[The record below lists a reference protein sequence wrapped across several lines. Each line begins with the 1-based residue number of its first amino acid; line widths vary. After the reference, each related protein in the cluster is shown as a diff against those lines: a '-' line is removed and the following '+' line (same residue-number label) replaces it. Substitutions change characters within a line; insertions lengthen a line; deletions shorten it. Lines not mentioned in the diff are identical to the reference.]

1 MEHAQ
6 GMLWGSNVAPQHQI
20 QLIELSSAPGNGGN
34 GIVRLSV
41 REGHHAHTF
50 VGIAPPAGE
59 NLVCQLCQPLR
70 ILPIQPDDAHRP
82 ADNARLNVLEAPEFQ
97 LLLHR
102 RGLHGEGI
110 VSTLEVLMAEDRA
123 AHNGQVGIGAH
134 KIMGEGL
141 HKVQQLLKS
150 RPVDLHGHMP
160 GIEHDA
166 VLVVVNVGR
175 ILEAPVLP
183 ADGNRNNPMIGPGR
197 MVHPAGVSLVLPAQ
211 LALGVSGLGSVLGR
225 GNGSGILLRLTQ
237 VDGDVHLTV
246 GAVVLPA
253 HILRNPIA
261 ADVVGITAEPIVPL
275 GGRLRALGVPFPE
288 GADDLPGHGCD
299 CAHNPGVEN
308 VPGGDVV
315 FTQTLFHG
323 VVQNSGQ
330 NFL

>member
-1 MEHAQ
+1 
-6 GMLWGSNVAPQHQI
+6 
-20 QLIELSSAPGNGGN
+20 
-34 GIVRLSV
+34 
-41 REGHHAHTF
+41 
-50 VGIAPPAGE
+50 
-59 NLVCQLCQPLR
+59 
-70 ILPIQPDDAHRP
+70 
-82 ADNARLNVLEAPEFQ
+82 
-97 LLLHR
+97 
-102 RGLHGEGI
+102 
-110 VSTLEVLMAEDRA
+110 
-123 AHNGQVGIGAH
+123 
-134 KIMGEGL
+134 MGEGL
-141 HKVQQLLKS
+141 HKVQQLLKG

-183 ADGNRNNPMIGPGR
+183 ADGNGNDPMIGPGR
-197 MVHPAGVSLVLPAQ
+197 MVHPPGIALVLPAQ
-211 LALGVSGLGSVLGR
+211 LALGISGLRGVLGR
-225 GNGSGILLRLTQ
+225 GYGSGILLRLAQ
-237 VDGDVHLTV
+237 IDGDVHLTV

-288 GADDLPGHGCD
+288 GADDLPGHGRD

-315 FTQTLFHG
+315 FAQTLFHG